1 MKRFSL
7 TTLMTLAGMVMA
19 VQAQTS
25 NGLLFEQI
33 NMTEKYRVDIP
44 EEDRFDDRTYYQI
57 STVAWQWPVSHNGK
71 VPVNLQRAILENN
84 SAPADIRE
92 VLRTSMRV
100 SVLNED
106 YRLIPVKDVPNN
118 AGSALME
125 DQDLLNV
132 EYADTRIAVLR
143 QQTYVYSGGAH
154 GNNGTLYICY
164 DLQKDKEITSDEV
177 IANKKGVEKLILKKL
192 MDRYGCNSL
201 ETLSEH
207 LFLANFEV
215 TDNIRIDSNGITFV
229 YNAPAAHLLWA
240 TAPAITGIRHT
251 ERLHTKVELFCLLR
265 GMFQVD
271 VHQAFYL

>member
-44 EEDRFDDRTYYQI
+44 KEDRFDDRTYYQI
-57 STVAWQWPVSHNGK
+57 STVAWQWPVSYNGK

-229 YNAPAAHLLWA
+229 YNPYEIGPYSEGVIEVTVNADEMRPLL
-240 TAPAITGIRHT
+240 TSYGQQ
-251 ERLHTKVELFCLLR
+251 LLP
-265 GMFQVD
+265 
-271 VHQAFYL
+271 